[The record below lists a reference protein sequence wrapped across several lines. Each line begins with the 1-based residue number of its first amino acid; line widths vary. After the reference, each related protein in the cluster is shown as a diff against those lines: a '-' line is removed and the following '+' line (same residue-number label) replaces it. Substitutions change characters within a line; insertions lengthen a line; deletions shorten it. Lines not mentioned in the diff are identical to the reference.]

1 MHYSLQTDV
10 ILDSTLEESFAF
22 FADAGNLES
31 ITPPELRFSI
41 KTPLPIEMRQG
52 AHIEYR
58 LSLFGVPFG
67 WLTEISVWE
76 PGVRFVDQQIRG
88 PFASWVHEHRFEAL
102 SGGRTRIRDD
112 VRYSLPLGS
121 LGRLAHPIVRKRLD
135 RIFSYREESV
145 TRLLHQSARLEP

>member
-1 MHYSLQTDV
+1 MQYSLQTDV
-10 ILDSTLEESFAF
+10 TLESTLEDSFAF

-52 AHIEYR
+52 ALIEYR

-76 PGVRFVDQQIRG
+76 PGVRFVDQQVRG

-102 SGGRTRIRDD
+102 SEGRTRIQDE
-112 VRYSLPLGS
+112 VHYSLPLGP
-121 LGRLAHPIVRKRLD
+121 LGGIAHPIVRKRLD
-135 RIFSYREESV
+135 RIFSFREESV
-145 TRLLHQSARLEP
+145 SRLLNRPARVEN